1 MAYKITVPFY
11 AFRIYFQS
19 GVPFYVPLN
28 DQASTQIGQ
37 PLHQITGKYAELL
50 QRKILDKGQLEKIME
65 EYVSGDFLMGSIE
78 VKFPAAKNKVSYP
91 KFSLAFN
98 YFYNTSENGCWGII
112 PVLGLEAFSESMEE
126 LEKYL
131 VESVQL
137 DFARKRRLTDVRS
150 ILTTIW
156 QESVELLHHEME
168 LQAHYPKELEK
179 AEQQNKEKLL
189 PLIGNQLNFHKQIV
203 YGQASSIEQM
213 ARALKGKFLK
223 NVLLVGPSGVGKTAL
238 VWEMSRQLKKH
249 QIAGSIWET
258 TASVMIKELMRD
270 TGWQDNLSFLCKELT
285 GSQNILFIRNL
296 MELFEVG
303 QYEGNSVS
311 VADYLRSFLARG
323 EVTMIT
329 ECTEEE
335 LAKIEIRS
343 SNYLTLFQVIRLREP
358 TNELE
363 HIILNKVKD
372 TASSQHISISEDAIK
387 ETIRLNRRFTPYSG
401 MPGKPIRFLE
411 SIIINKKNDKQK
423 VTDSGFHITRS
434 EVIRHFGEETGMPIF
449 MIDPTIPMNTTQI
462 KTSFNTNV
470 FGQEDAVDSLVDILA
485 SVKTALTRTGKPI
498 ASFLF
503 VGPTGVGKTEL
514 AKVLA
519 EFMFG
524 SRDRMIRFDMS
535 EYSNPYSVMR
545 LLGSAYHQDGL
556 LTSAIRREPFCVL
569 LFDEIEKAHS
579 SFNDL
584 LLQILSEGRL
594 TDQQGRLVN
603 FCSTIIIMTSNIGA
617 RNLQTSGLSITPRD
631 DHQDILE
638 HFMNAVQKHFRPELY
653 NRMDRVIPFH
663 PLDALSVRF
672 VVERE
677 IELFKNREGVRFR
690 RMQLEIKDEV
700 LDYLADQGYNPK
712 YGARQ
717 LQRAIRQELLIPLA
731 TQLNSQDPD
740 DQLSVD
746 ISVDIEGINIQIE
759 ADALGL
765 DLLLEELDKITQAD
779 YASILRRR
787 IMRIREGSFYIQL
800 LSELERFENLKKKQ
814 KSKFWSNR
822 SQGEKYTYYLET
834 KSNVEN
840 LIAEIEQI
848 EENLSL
854 SCLGLQSY
862 KTELSDQLKT
872 WEDDFFELK
881 IEIYTRLNPKSNT
894 SYVGIYGAVNEE
906 ILAFYL
912 QLFERK
918 GYDFIMETIW
928 YRENLY
934 KEELMNDKGEKQK
947 SCTFFKQIVNSDD
960 IRKPFKAK
968 EKNDMFCGVEF
979 VITGNG
985 SFLFLKNEQGGQKW
999 KKGDEKPKSIEV
1011 KIENSAYQTPI
1022 DIHRP
1027 SRYSNISYR
1036 RTIENQTIKD
1046 NPLGL
1051 NREFKKDQLVDIVLM
1066 NLDQHFKTTLDGEL
1080 F

>member
-11 AFRIYFQS
+11 AFSIHFQS
-19 GVPFYVPLN
+19 GIPFYIPLN

-37 PLHQITGKYAELL
+37 PLHLIAGKYAELL
-50 QRKILDKGQLEKIME
+50 QRKILDKGQLEKVME
-65 EYVSGDFLMGSIE
+65 EYVSGHFLKGSVE
-78 VKFPAAKNKVSYP
+78 VKFPAAKDRVSYP
-91 KFSLAFN
+91 KFSLEFN
-98 YFYNTSENGCWGII
+98 YFYNTSDNGCWGVI
-112 PVLGLEAFSESMEE
+112 PVLGLEAFSENIEE

-131 VESVQL
+131 VEAVQL

-156 QESVELLHHEME
+156 QESVELLHQEME
-168 LQAHYPKELEK
+168 LQTPHPKELEK

-189 PLIGNQLNFHKQIV
+189 PLVGNQLNFHKQIV
-203 YGQASSIEQM
+203 YGQAAAIEQI
-213 ARALKGKFLK
+213 ARVLKGKFLK
-223 NVLLVGPSGVGKTAL
+223 NILLVGPSGVGKTAL
-238 VWEMSRQLKKH
+238 VWEMSRQLKKY

-285 GSQNILFIRNL
+285 GSKHILFIRNL

-311 VADYLRSFLARG
+311 VADYLRPFLARG
-323 EVTMIT
+323 EVIMIS

-343 SNYLTLFQVIRLREP
+343 SNYLSLFQIIRLQEP

-363 HIILNKVKD
+363 NIILNKVKD
-372 TASSQHISISEDAIK
+372 TASSQHIFIAEDAIK

-411 SIIINKKNDKQK
+411 SIIINKKNEKQK
-423 VTDSGFHITRS
+423 VPGSGFHITRS

-449 MIDPTIPMNTTQI
+449 MIDPTIPMNTTHI
-462 KTSFNTNV
+462 KASFNTNV
-470 FGQEDAVDSLVDILA
+470 FGQEDAVDSVVDILA

-524 SRDRMIRFDMS
+524 SRDRMVRFDMS
-535 EYSNPYSVMR
+535 EYSNAYSVMR

-569 LFDEIEKAHS
+569 LFDEIEKAHH

-594 TDQQGRLVN
+594 TDHQGSLVN

-617 RNLQTSGLSITPRD
+617 RNLQTGGLSITQRD
-631 DHQDILE
+631 DHQDILD
-638 HFMNAVQKHFRPELY
+638 HFMNAVQKYFKPELY
-653 NRMDRVIPFH
+653 NRIDRVIPFH
-663 PLDALSVRF
+663 PLDPLSVRF

-677 IELFKNREGVRFR
+677 IELFKNREGIGFR
-690 RMQLEIKDEV
+690 RMQLDLKEEV
-700 LDYLADQGYNPK
+700 LDYLAEQGYNPK

-731 TQLNSQDPD
+731 TQLNAQDAD
-740 DQLSVD
+740 DQLSVEISID
-746 ISVDIEGINIQIE
+746 IDGINIQIE
-759 ADALGL
+759 ADPLGL

-779 YASILRRR
+779 YASILRRK

-800 LSELERFENLKKKQ
+800 LSELERLEALKKKQ
-814 KSKFWSNR
+814 HTKFWANR
-822 SQGEKYTYYLET
+822 SQAEQYTYYLET
-834 KSNVEN
+834 KSNVEH
-840 LIAEIEQI
+840 LIAKIEQI

-854 SCLGLQSY
+854 SCLGLQTY

-872 WEDDFFELK
+872 WENNFFELK

-894 SYVGIYGAVNEE
+894 SHVGIYGAVNEE
-906 ILAFYL
+906 ILSFYL
-912 QLFERK
+912 QLFESK
-918 GYDFIMETIW
+918 AYDFFMETIW
-928 YRENLY
+928 YRDRLY
-934 KEELMNDKGEKQK
+934 NEEIIDDRGEKKK
-947 SCTFFKQIVNSDD
+947 SCVFFKQMINSND

-968 EKNDMFCGVEF
+968 EENDIFCGVEF
-979 VITGNG
+979 VITGSC
-985 SFLFLKNEQGGQKW
+985 SFLFLKNEEGGQKW
-999 KKGDEKPKSIEV
+999 KKGNEKSKNIEV
-1011 KIENSAYQTPI
+1011 KVENSAYQTPT

-1027 SRYSNISYR
+1027 SHYSNITYR
-1036 RTIENQTIKD
+1036 RTIEDQSIKD
-1046 NPLGL
+1046 NAMGL
-1051 NREFKKDQLVDIVLM
+1051 NREFKKDQLVDIVKEK
-1066 NLDQHFKTTLDGEL
+1066 LDEQFRTILDGEL